1 MPWSPQEAAV
11 EVAEPAC
18 RSDLLSVFF
27 QPLQPCQPS
36 HLSASHPLA
45 PPSLAMT
52 SSTIIYLIPP
62 EHQLHTCP
70 HAPTCSTFSYLSCS
84 PPSICSATIFSF
96 IPLSAATPSS
106 PHSFLCPPWVH
117 HSTPMHPIRSSFV
130 TSGSLT
136 VPISSVSLVLSVSP
150 LLSPPH
156 HLSPMVDSS
165 LLCSHHPHP
174 PHQHPAL
181 SHIPFISNSLASYP
195 QHFSPYHSDP
205 SLTLI
210 PTTSSSAFSLPPWGP
225 RSLSSETSK
234 FFSQKPS
241 AIILTWTA
249 SLLLSNTVNPSW
261 PSVHPDLSPPLVGT
275 VWELLRNH
283 RPPLP
288 PSRPLLPMFRMAP
301 DLPQRMRTRSGPAGW
316 PSRVPYYHPSSSRAL
331 WLTTVRTGSPH
342 PALPPPWPPPYLW
355 VQGEDEVVPDCFLSF
370 ATVPGIGPQK
380 PLCPMSSDD
389 FSNLVRNRTPPPTPD
404 QCAELGRAPGWGQPT
419 SVSHSKHPAQAPNNS
434 LNSQHLLRA

>member
-1 MPWSPQEAAV
+1 MPAQSPAAGPTLSGYDLQHHHLPHPSRP
-11 EVAEPAC
+11 PAPYLSTC
-18 RSDLLSVFF
+18 SHLLHLFL
-27 QPLQPCQPS
+27 PLLQPS
-36 HLSASHPLA
+36 LHLQRHQAIPF
-45 PPSLAMT
+45 T
-52 SSTIIYLIPP
+52 S
-62 EHQLHTCP
+62 
-70 HAPTCSTFSYLSCS
+70 
-84 PPSICSATIFSF
+84 TIFSF

-117 HSTPMHPIRSSFV
+117 HSTPMHPIRCSSV

-136 VPISSVSLVLSVSP
+136 VPISSVSLVLFVSP

-156 HLSPMVDSS
+156 HPSPMVDSS

-174 PHQHPAL
+174 PRQHPAL
-181 SHIPFISNSLASYP
+181 SHIPFISSSLASYP
-195 QHFSPYHSDP
+195 QHFSPYHNDP

-210 PTTSSSAFSLPPWGP
+210 PTTSSSAFSLPPWGLG
-225 RSLSSETSK
+225 SLSSETSK

-261 PSVHPDLSPPLVGT
+261 PSVCPDLSPPLVGT

-288 PSRPLLPMFRMAP
+288 PSRPLLPMLRMAP
-301 DLPQRMRTRSGPAGW
+301 DLPQRMRTRSGPTGW

-331 WLTTVRTGSPH
+331 WLSTVRTGSPH
-342 PALPPPWPPPYLW
+342 PALPPPWPPPHLW
-355 VQGEDEVVPDCFLSF
+355 VRGEGEVVPDCFLPF

-389 FSNLVRNRTPPPTPD
+389 FSNLVRNRSPLPSD

-419 SVSHSKHPAQAPNNS
+419 SVSHSKHPAQAPSNS
-434 LNSQHLLRA
+434 HNSQHLLRA